1 MLRAAP
7 HAGEREAACGRGRSR
22 LGARRRDHRP
32 RLGHHRRAGR
42 ACARGAGARGAP
54 RARRAGLGAHRRARA
69 AGIAVVGFETVE
81 RLDLAIDGA
90 DEVDPAFAMIKGGG
104 AALLREKVVASAAE
118 TIVIAVDSTKVVERL
133 GRFPLPVETVP
144 FAWPHVAR
152 LIARLGVPVAR
163 RLTPEGAPVV
173 TDNGNVVLDC
183 AFGTIPDPAG
193 LERELKAIA
202 GVAEVGLFVDL
213 CDVLLI
219 GAGDGVTERRRDR
232 RPPYGPRLP
241 R

>member
-1 MLRAAP
+1 MQASEKQRAA
-7 HAGEREAACGRGRSR
+7 EAAAGWVRDGATIG
-22 LGARRRDHRP
+22 LGSGTTVELVVRALAARV
-32 RLGHHRRAGR
+32 
-42 ACARGAGARGAP
+42 
-54 RARRAGLGAHRRARA
+54 RAGLRVRAVPASERTAALARA
-69 AGIAVVGFETVE
+69 AGIAVVGFET
-81 RLDLAIDGA
+81 
-90 DEVDPAFAMIKGGG
+90 
-104 AALLREKVVASAAE
+104 
-118 TIVIAVDSTKVVERL
+118 VERL

-163 RLTPEGAPVV
+163 RLGPDGAPVI

-183 AFGTIPDPAG
+183 AFGAIPDPAG

-219 GAGDGVTERRRDR
+219 GAGDGVTVRRRDH

>member
-1 MLRAAP
+1 MQASEKQRAA
-7 HAGEREAACGRGRSR
+7 EAAAGWVRDGATIG
-22 LGARRRDHRP
+22 LGSGTTVELVVRALAARV
-32 RLGHHRRAGR
+32 
-42 ACARGAGARGAP
+42 
-54 RARRAGLGAHRRARA
+54 RAGLRVRAVPASERTAALARA

>member
-1 MLRAAP
+1 MQASEKQRAA
-7 HAGEREAACGRGRSR
+7 EAAAGWVRDGTTIG
-22 LGARRRDHRP
+22 LGSGTTVELVVRALAERVRTGLCVRAVPASERTAA
-32 RLGHHRRAGR
+32 LARAG
-42 ACARGAGARGAP
+42 
-54 RARRAGLGAHRRARA
+54 
-69 AGIAVVGFETVE
+69 GIGVVGFEEVE

-118 TIVIAVDSTKVVERL
+118 TIVIAVDSTKTVERL

-152 LIARLGVPVAR
+152 LIARLGARVVR
-163 RLTPEGAPVV
+163 RLAANGAPVV

-183 AFGTIPDPAG
+183 AFGAIPDPAH

-213 CDVLLI
+213 CDVLLV
-219 GAGDGVTERRRDR
+219 GVGDGVTVRRRED
-232 RPPYGPRLP
+232 RPPYGPRVP

>member
-1 MLRAAP
+1 MQASEKQRAA
-7 HAGEREAACGRGRSR
+7 EAAAGWVRDGATIG
-22 LGARRRDHRP
+22 LGSGTTVELVVRALAARV
-32 RLGHHRRAGR
+32 
-42 ACARGAGARGAP
+42 
-54 RARRAGLGAHRRARA
+54 RAGLRVRAVPASERTAALARA
-69 AGIAVVGFETVE
+69 AGIAVVGFEPVE
-81 RLDLAIDGA
+81 RLDGA

-163 RLTPEGAPVV
+163 RLGPDGAPVI

-183 AFGTIPDPAG
+183 AFGAIPDPAG

-219 GAGDGVTERRRDR
+219 GAGDGVTVRRRDH